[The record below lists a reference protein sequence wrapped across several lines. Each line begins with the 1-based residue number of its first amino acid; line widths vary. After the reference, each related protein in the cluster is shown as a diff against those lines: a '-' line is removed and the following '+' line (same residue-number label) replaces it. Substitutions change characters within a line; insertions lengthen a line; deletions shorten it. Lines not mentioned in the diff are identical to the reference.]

1 MRNRRAI
8 TLIATLLTVCA
19 LLAVVALRPA
29 SSAFKVKITY
39 IGYTNDSWRAPW
51 LGTTNA
57 PAFAI
62 QNLSR
67 WPVLRSYCSWIES
80 GPASH
85 GRKFSQNEFLGLPDS
100 NILRP
105 GESEVVTVP
114 PQTNHA
120 RWAVSFAFINEGAL
134 ARFRKGLLLRGQKL
148 GLTKYKQSNYCA
160 TSDEVVP

>member
-8 TLIATLLTVCA
+8 TLIAALLTVCA

-29 SSAFKVKITY
+29 SSAFKVKIAY

-80 GPASH
+80 GPPSNS
-85 GRKFSQNEFLGLPDS
+85 RKFSQSEILFLPDS
-100 NILRP
+100 HILKP
-105 GESEVVTVP
+105 GESETVTVP

-120 RWAVSFAFINEGAL
+120 RWAVSFAFHNEGKL

-148 GLTKYKQSNYCA
+148 GLTKYKQSNYCV
-160 TSDEVVP
+160 TSDEVEP